1 MSGSREYRPKFGF
14 DIRIKP
20 DGRRKTTKKKPTC
33 GKPCG
38 VKGCKTTAEW
48 HAPKSRKNM
57 DERVW
62 LCAEH
67 LRAHNEHWN
76 FFEGMTDAEIEA
88 HCNQANL
95 GHRPTWPMGKHAA
108 GSAAPKGQKYWSYG
122 FEDGFAGFDKAA
134 ELKRRPRQTAL
145 TKGQLGALDALGLEE
160 AATLSQVKA
169 RYKELV
175 KRFHPD
181 TNGGDRG
188 KEERLKQVIKA
199 YGHLRTSG
207 FARGNP

>member
-1 MSGSREYRPKFGF
+1 MTNSDDYRPKFGF

-20 DGRRKTTKKKPTC
+20 QKARKTRKKATT

-38 VKGCKTTAEW
+38 VSGCAATAEW
-48 HAPKSRKNM
+48 HAPKSKKDM
-57 DERVW
+57 DDRVW
-62 LCAEH
+62 LCREH
-67 LRAHNEHWN
+67 LRAHNERWN
-76 FFEGMTDAEIEA
+76 YFEGMSDSEIEK
-88 HCNQANL
+88 HSHQAEF
-95 GHRPTWPMGKHAA
+95 GHRPTWPMGTRS
-108 GSAAPKGQKYWSYG
+108 GRPTAPKGQKYWTYG
-122 FEDGFAGFDKAA
+122 FEDGFSEFEEAGAP
-134 ELKRRPRQTAL
+134 KRGARKTAL
-145 TKGQLGALDALGLEE
+145 TKGQLDALDALGLEE
-160 AATLSQVKA
+160 SATLSQVKA

-207 FARGNP
+207 FARGKP

>member
-1 MSGSREYRPKFGF
+1 MSGSKDYRPKFGF

-20 DGRRKTTKKKPTC
+20 DGAPKTRKRATS

-38 VKGCKTTAEW
+38 VAGCPASAEW

-57 DERVW
+57 DERIW
-62 LCAEH
+62 LCREH

-76 FFEGMTDAEIEA
+76 FFEGMSDAEIER
-88 HCNQANL
+88 HCNQASL
-95 GHRPTWPMGKHAA
+95 GHRPTWPIGRRGPSSA
-108 GSAAPKGQKYWSYG
+108 GPKGQKYWSYG
-122 FEDGFAGFDKAA
+122 FEDGFAFLEDAA
-134 ELKRRPRQTAL
+134 DPRRRPRQTTL
-145 TKGQLGALDALGLEE
+145 TKGQLDALDALGLEE

-188 KEERLKQVIKA
+188 KEERLKQVIRA
-199 YGHLRTSG
+199 YGHLRASG

>member
-1 MSGSREYRPKFGF
+1 MTGSNEYRPKFGF

-20 DGRRKTTKKKPTC
+20 DGKRKTRKETSS

-38 VKGCKTTAEW
+38 VRGCKTKAEW

-62 LCAEH
+62 LCREH
-67 LRAHNEHWN
+67 LRAHNERWN

-88 HCNQANL
+88 HGNQANL
-95 GHRPTWPMGKHAA
+95 GHRPTWPMGKPRPGAA
-108 GSAAPKGQKYWSYG
+108 EPKGQKYWNYG
-122 FEDGFAGFDKAA
+122 FEDGFAGFQEAA
-134 ELKRRPRQTAL
+134 EIKRRPRQTVL
-145 TKGQLGALDALGLEE
+145 TKGQLDALDSLGLEE
-160 AATLSQVKA
+160 TATLRQVKS

-188 KEERLKQVIKA
+188 KEARLQQVIKA

-207 FARGNP
+207 FARDNS

>member
-1 MSGSREYRPKFGF
+1 MVSSREYRPKFGF
-14 DIRIKP
+14 DIRIRP
-20 DGRRKTTKKKPTC
+20 DGAKKTRKQPSS

-38 VKGCKTTAEW
+38 VPGCKSSAEW
-48 HAPKSRKNM
+48 HAPKSHKNM
-57 DERVW
+57 DDRIW
-62 LCAEH
+62 LCKEH
-67 LRAHNEHWN
+67 LRAHNERWN
-76 FFEGMTDAEIEA
+76 FFEGMTDAEIED

-95 GHRPTWPMGKHAA
+95 GHRPTWPVGKRGAA
-108 GSAAPKGQKYWSYG
+108 ASGPKGQKYWSYG
-122 FEDGFAGFDKAA
+122 FEDGFGGFQEAT

-145 TKGQLGALDALGLEE
+145 TKGQLEALDALGLEE
-160 AATLSQVKA
+160 TATLSQVKA

-207 FARGNP
+207 FARGSS